1 MGDDMRTPAA
11 GECVASHHARS
22 TWCVTMAELFKMS
35 IEVGR
40 NARAAW
46 CGVITVADVVADPS
60 LKLQLV
66 AGAQGADAL
75 VTSAHVSELT
85 SPSDWLR
92 GGELLMTVGLLLP
105 MTRPDCQ
112 AYLSECAAAGVAAVA
127 LGLGRGLPYQDCPPA
142 LREAAEDVGVPLLMV
157 PDETPFIAVT
167 KWVFET

>member
-46 CGVITVADVVADPS
+46 CGVITVADVVADSS

-85 SPSDWLR
+85 SPADWLQ

-105 MTRPDCQ
+105 MEMADCR
-112 AYLSECAAAGVAAVA
+112 AYMSECAAAGVAALA
-127 LGLGRGLPYQDCPPA
+127 LGLGHGLPYQECPAA
-142 LREAAEDVGVPLLMV
+142 LRAAAEEAGVPLL
-157 PDETPFIAVT
+157 I
-167 KWVFET
+167 